1 VNSRLVDIFIAAVP
15 PASRVVDIGA
25 GDGAYALEMAT
36 RGFVVR
42 PVDVLEAPI
51 RHPNIT
57 WEQRDIVEWLC
68 SLHPADQFEGFFLR
82 HVVQYYDSR
91 WLRGI
96 LERLFDHASSN
107 AVVAIETF
115 ADEPTPPFR
124 DAIQIILDSCSFS
137 WAECTLAGR

>member
-1 VNSRLVDIFIAAVP
+1 VPATEHTRWKWLQEALVRA
-15 PASRVVDIGA
+15 
-25 GDGAYALEMAT
+25 
-36 RGFVVR
+36 
-42 PVDVLEAPI
+42 VDVLEAPI

-96 LERLFDHASSN
+96 LERLFDMHLQTPSS
-107 AVVAIETF
+107 
-115 ADEPTPPFR
+115 P
-124 DAIQIILDSCSFS
+124 
-137 WAECTLAGR
+137 